1 MIILMPVDID
11 HYTCILKYWRA
22 IEIFTLLDIPVRNR
36 NDHSRSK
43 HLPSAM
49 RFKTLKPRDDLPWVP
64 GLLPPPREGKQWKH
78 TLYFHLV
85 SKEAVAQLLARLTG
99 SAEFREPVGGY
110 TCLSALVID
119 QQGVPAERT
128 YTPSAFVYG
137 IKVIRERR
145 DPEELPLLLGKAQE
159 ELYLRFK
166 VEPARAIG
174 WDQLQHEL
182 DHLGDLI
189 NKQLPSRDPLLCV
202 SEEVAV
208 GSTAEAP
215 FLNSPYLHDLNHL
228 LKHPQELGSALST
241 FLAAQVDTGART
253 DLLDQRVLLEQLHP
267 QHMSPGRW
275 PSDPA
280 HGLYTCQ
287 QAALNIALSTLRD
300 NPRGAGQRTSSDSPG
315 MAGITEA
322 TGRGK
327 TSTHDSPGL
336 LGINGPPGTGKT
348 TLLRD
353 VVADTVVSRA
363 RRLLEADVTQLFGNK
378 RYPIYDI
385 AGYYRPDPAV
395 FTSDGIVVSGNNNT
409 AIENISKELPA
420 LSSIDPKTFKA
431 AEYFSITATHV
442 FGRPCWAM
450 LSAVLGR
457 SDNRN
462 TFVGRWWFGK
472 AYNFRRFLKEQYED
486 ERQSRENLQHY
497 EATAR
502 ELKGL
507 LSEFERFRTLA
518 SEYHAGFMAR
528 RAAQLLAEFD
538 IPSRNLP
545 DGGWASLPLEKIHA
559 LTPYSS
565 EKLNILRSE
574 IFLRSLELQEWAIRV
589 NARYFNSNLNAFVDL
604 IGGKL
609 GSRADEQVVANLWN
623 CFFFCIPV
631 VSVTLASFQRQ
642 FPKMGQSSIGWLLLD
657 EAGQATLP
665 SVCGAVWRSRRCIV
679 IGDTRQIPPVVT
691 IPDELER
698 LLRNAYGVNGDGW
711 SPLRY
716 SAQSLAD
723 RGTLT
728 GTYIRLGSGAAPVW
742 TGIPLRLHRRCSEPM
757 FSIANSI
764 AYGGQMVNV
773 LTADPVE
780 DFPTSPSGWIDVEMM
795 TALDGHVVAEE
806 LQILNDLLT
815 QLAFYP
821 GMIFVISPFRSVAGA
836 CQERFFQK
844 DRIECGTIHTFQ
856 GKEAG
861 IVILILGTHPRH
873 TLAREWV
880 AATPNMLNVAVTRA
894 KRRLYVIG
902 SRRLWAGL
910 PHFNVLAASL
920 PVKEHFS
927 GRLF

>member
-1 MIILMPVDID
+1 MPVDTD

-22 IEIFTLLDIPVRNR
+22 IEIFTLPDIPVRNK
-36 NDHSRSK
+36 NDHR
-43 HLPSAM
+43 
-49 RFKTLKPRDDLPWVP
+49 RFKTLKPGDELPWEP

-85 SKEAVAQLLARLTG
+85 SKEAVAQLLARLTE
-99 SAEFREPVGGY
+99 STEFREPVGGY

-145 DPEELPLLLGKAQE
+145 NPEELPLLLGKAQE
-159 ELYLRFK
+159 EFFLRFK
-166 VEPARAIG
+166 VEPAPAPKAAPIG

-182 DHLGDLI
+182 DHLRDLV
-189 NKQLPSRDPLLCV
+189 NKHLPARDPLLCI
-202 SEEVAV
+202 SEEVAAD
-208 GSTAEAP
+208 STADSP

-228 LKHPQELGSALST
+228 INHPEDTGRALST
-241 FLAAQVDTGART
+241 FLTAQVDTGAQT
-253 DLLDQRVLLEQLHP
+253 DLLDQRILLEQLDP
-267 QHMSPGRW
+267 RHMSPGRW
-275 PSDPA
+275 PADPA

-287 QAALNIALSTLRD
+287 QAALNIALSTLR
-300 NPRGAGQRTSSDSPG
+300 
-315 MAGITEA
+315 
-322 TGRGK
+322 
-327 TSTHDSPGL
+327 DSPGL

-363 RRLLEADVTQLFGNK
+363 CRLLDADVTQLFGSR

-385 AGYYRPDPAV
+385 AGYYRPDATV
-395 FTSDGIVVSGNNNT
+395 FTGDGIVVSGNNNT

-420 LSSIDPKTFKA
+420 LSSIDTKTFRA
-431 AEYFSITATHV
+431 AEYFSLTATHV

-450 LSAVLGR
+450 LSAVLGK

-486 ERQSRENLQHY
+486 ENQNRENLQHY

-502 ELKGL
+502 ELKAL
-507 LSEFERFRTLA
+507 LSEFERFQTLA
-518 SEYHAGFMAR
+518 SEYHAGFAPDL
-528 RAAQLLAEFD
+528 AVQLTAGFD
-538 IPSRNLP
+538 IPPQNLP
-545 DGGWASLPLEKIHA
+545 DARWHRLPLTAIHVLA
-559 LTPYSS
+559 PYSS
-565 EKLNILRSE
+565 EKLNTLRSE

-589 NARYFNSNLNAFVDL
+589 NARFFNSNLNAFVDL
-604 IGGKL
+604 LSGKL
-609 GSRADEQVVANLWN
+609 GGRPDEQTVTSLWN

-642 FPKMGQSSIGWLLLD
+642 FSRLGQGSIGWLLLD

-665 SVCGAVWRSRRCIV
+665 SVCGAIWRSRRCIV

-691 IPDELER
+691 IPESLER
-698 LLRNAYGVNGDGW
+698 LLRNAHGVNGDGW
-711 SPLRY
+711 SPLRH

-723 RGTLT
+723 RATLT

-757 FSIANSI
+757 FSIANAI
-764 AYGGQMVNV
+764 AYGGQMVNA
-773 LTADPVE
+773 LAADPAGGVAG
-780 DFPTSPSGWIDVEMM
+780 PTNAPPATGPTDDLPTGPSGWIDIEMM

-806 LQILNDLLT
+806 LQVLGDLLT

-821 GMIFVISPFRSVAGA
+821 GMIFVISPFRSVASA
-836 CQERFFQK
+836 CRERFNQK

-861 IVILILGTHPRH
+861 IVILVLGTHPRH
-873 TLAREWV
+873 TQAREWV

-894 KRRLYVIG
+894 KLRLYVVG

-910 PHFNVLAASL
+910 PHFNVLAAKL

>member
-1 MIILMPVDID
+1 MIILMPGDTD
-11 HYTCILKYWRA
+11 HYTCILRYWRA
-22 IEIFTLLDIPVRNR
+22 IEIFTLPDIPVRNK
-36 NDHSRSK
+36 NDHK
-43 HLPSAM
+43 
-49 RFKTLKPRDDLPWVP
+49 RFKTLKPRDELPWEP
-64 GLLPPPREGKQWKH
+64 GSLPPPREGKQWKH

-99 SAEFREPVGGY
+99 SEGFHEPVGGY

-119 QQGVPAERT
+119 QQGVPVERT

-145 DPEELPLLLGKAQE
+145 NPEELPLLLGKAQE

-174 WDQLQHEL
+174 WEQLQHEL
-182 DHLGDLI
+182 DHLLVLVS
-189 NKQLPSRDPLLCV
+189 KQLPARDPLLCV
-202 SEEVAV
+202 SEEVAE

-228 LKHPQELGSALST
+228 LKHPQEPGSALNT

-267 QHMSPGRW
+267 RHMSPGRW
-275 PSDPA
+275 PSDPV

-287 QAALNIALSTLRD
+287 QAGLNIALSTLRD
-300 NPRGAGQRTSSDSPG
+300 GSRGAGDRTSG
-315 MAGITEA
+315 GN
-322 TGRGK
+322 
-327 TSTHDSPGL
+327 PGL

-431 AEYFSITATHV
+431 AEYFSVTATHV

-497 EATAR
+497 QATAR
-502 ELKGL
+502 ELKAL

-518 SEYHAGFMAR
+518 SEYHTGFTAR
-528 RAAQLLAEFD
+528 LATQLTAEFD
-538 IPSRNLP
+538 IPPRNLP
-545 DGGWASLPLEKIHA
+545 NAGWASLPLATIHA

-589 NARYFNSNLNAFVDL
+589 NARYFNSNLNAFVDFL
-604 IGGKL
+604 GGKL
-609 GSRADEQVVANLWN
+609 GSRADEEVATNLWN

-642 FPKMGQSSIGWLLLD
+642 FPKMGQGSIGWLLLD

-665 SVCGAVWRSRRCIV
+665 SVCGAIWRSRRCIV

-691 IPDELER
+691 IPDGLER
-698 LLRNAYGVNGDGW
+698 LLRNAYGVDGDGW

-723 RGTLT
+723 RATLT
-728 GTYIRLGSGAAPVW
+728 GTYIRLDSGAAPVW

-764 AYGGQMVNV
+764 AYGGQMVNAPGADSGFGADSRVDGEGGAPAGVMDV
-773 LTADPVE
+773 LAGG
-780 DFPTSPSGWIDVEMM
+780 PSGWIDVEMM
-795 TALDGHVVAEE
+795 TALDGHIVAEE
-806 LQILNDLLT
+806 LQVLDDLLT
-815 QLAFYP
+815 QLATYP

-844 DRIECGTIHTFQ
+844 DRVECGTIHTFQ